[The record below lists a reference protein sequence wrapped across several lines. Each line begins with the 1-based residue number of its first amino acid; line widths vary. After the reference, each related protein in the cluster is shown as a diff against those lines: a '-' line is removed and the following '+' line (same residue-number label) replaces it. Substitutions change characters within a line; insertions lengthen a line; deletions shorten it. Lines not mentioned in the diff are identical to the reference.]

1 MGFFDKVKNIV
12 NPKDIDEGYEDDEY
26 VFDDNAGAPDY
37 GTQYDTAYGSGSQA
51 TIYAPSGRTGSFAGV
66 GVGSGV
72 ELNGSAL
79 ELKVMKPK
87 HWDSVNQ
94 IADHLISKRT
104 VVLNL
109 EDTNKEDAR
118 RMIDFLLGVVYTIEG
133 DIKKVANNT
142 WVITPNNVD
151 LSQDNQ
157 QQTAAAGTQTQQP
170 SAGMQFTSM

>member
-1 MGFFDKVKNIV
+1 MGFFDKMKDIV

-26 VFDDNAGAPDY
+26 VFDDNGAADY
-37 GTQYDTAYGSGSQA
+37 GTSNDNAYNGSQA
-51 TIYAPSGRTGSFAGV
+51 TNYAPSRQTGSFSNV
-66 GVGSGV
+66 GVGSGL

-157 QQTAAAGTQTQQP
+157 QQTPAGTQNQSQP
-170 SAGMQFTSM
+170 NSGMQFTSM

>member
-1 MGFFDKVKNIV
+1 MGFFDKVKDIV

-37 GTQYDTAYGSGSQA
+37 GTQYDTAHGSSQPTSYAGSR
-51 TIYAPSGRTGSFAGV
+51 PTGSFSGV

-157 QQTAAAGTQTQQP
+157 QSAGAQAQGQAQP
-170 SAGMQFTSM
+170 NAGMQFTAM

>member
-1 MGFFDKVKNIV
+1 MGFIDKFKDIV

-26 VFDDNAGAPDY
+26 VFDDGGNNTEY
-37 GTQYDTAYGSGSQA
+37 TNYDTDYRSQTSYTQRQQPHSNTAYMG
-51 TIYAPSGRTGSFAGV
+51 
-66 GVGSGV
+66 GVGSPAGV
-72 ELNGSAL
+72 ELNGTAL
-79 ELKVMKPK
+79 ELKVVKPK

-109 EDTNKEDAR
+109 EETNKEEAR

-142 WVITPNNVD
+142 WVITLNNVD
-151 LSQDNQ
+151 LSQDS
-157 QQTAAAGTQTQQP
+157 QQTQRGSNQTQNN
-170 SAGMQFTSM
+170 MQYTSM

>member
-1 MGFFDKVKNIV
+1 MGFFDKVKDIV

-37 GTQYDTAYGSGSQA
+37 GTQYDTAYGSSQPTSYAGSR
-51 TIYAPSGRTGSFAGV
+51 PTGSFSGV

-157 QQTAAAGTQTQQP
+157 QSAGAQAQGQAQP
-170 SAGMQFTSM
+170 NAGMQFTAM

>member
-1 MGFFDKVKNIV
+1 MGFFDKMKDIV

-26 VFDDNAGAPDY
+26 VFDDNGAADY
-37 GTQYDTAYGSGSQA
+37 GTSYDNAYNGSQA
-51 TIYAPSGRTGSFAGV
+51 TNYAPSRQTGSFSNV
-66 GVGSGV
+66 GVGSGL

-157 QQTAAAGTQTQQP
+157 QQTPAGTQNQSQP
-170 SAGMQFTSM
+170 NSGMQFTSK